1 MELFLRVSLGPATPT
16 GLEPAASAVTGR
28 RSNQLSY
35 GAKYEIWLA
44 NLTRI
49 RCDDGVLHS
58 ALPFLSSIAEA

>member
-16 GLEPAASAVTGR
+16 GLEPATSAVTGR

-35 GAKYEIWLA
+35 GAKCEIWLA

-49 RCDDGVLHS
+49 RCDGGLLHS
-58 ALPFLSSIAEA
+58 ALPFLPSIEEA